1 MSIVDFGPLIKYYRT
16 QRRMTQKELAEGIC
30 SIPHLSKIE
39 HTSKEGNRETVAL
52 LLQRLGIEIED
63 VASKDEEIKALLGE
77 FDNQMTFQIKAEA
90 DRVFS
95 RLSELGNLIPF
106 SSHIYTYELYKYR
119 YLLFKGDDR
128 DAEAQQEL
136 LKKHLKNFSRQERN
150 LFDYFTSI
158 HLMRHAK
165 YHEADAILEKLDAE
179 QAGGINLGEFLY
191 HRAFAKGYTL
201 QSGYA
206 IYFGKKALQHFMEQ
220 HNFRRILHT
229 LMLLGIN
236 YTHSNI
242 YEEASAC
249 FEHLIRNAELLN
261 EKELLPYVYHN
272 MGLLQKKRKNAAQA
286 IYFFEKSLS
295 LQQEKGFNYLVTLN
309 TLGETRFVEGDTA
322 GAKKCFV
329 EVFDLAAQLDSKKY
343 LLLST
348 FYLMLDDGDPAS
360 FEYLES
366 KVIPLLEEG
375 KEHKDDL
382 AHFYKLL
389 ADYFTRE
396 EKFEQAV
403 YYLNKMT

>member
-1 MSIVDFGPLIKYYRT
+1 
-16 QRRMTQKELAEGIC
+16 MTQKELAEGIC

-63 VASKDEEIKALLGE
+63 VASKDEEIKALLDE

-128 DAEAQQEL
+128 EAEAQQEL

-165 YHEADAILEKLDAE
+165 YHKADAILEKLDAE

-201 QSGYA
+201 QFGYA
-206 IYFGKKALQHFMEQ
+206 IHFGKKALQHFMEQ

-229 LMLLGIN
+229 LMIMGIN
-236 YTHSNI
+236 YIYSNI
-242 YEEASAC
+242 FEEASAC
-249 FEHLIRNAELLN
+249 FEHVIRNAELLN
-261 EKELLPYVYHN
+261 EKGLLPQIYHN
-272 MGLLQKKRKNAAQA
+272 MGILQKKTQKLDQA
-286 IYFFEKSLS
+286 VHYFKKSLS
-295 LQQEKGFNYLVTLN
+295 IQKDKGFYYLVTLN
-309 TLGETRFVEGDTA
+309 SLGETLYLKGEHANSR
-322 GAKKCFV
+322 KCFE
-329 EVFDLAAQLDSKKY
+329 EVLRLADQLGNSKY
-343 LLLST
+343 MMVSS
-348 FYLMLDDGDPAS
+348 FYLMLFDSDPRAY
-360 FEYLES
+360 EYLET
-366 KVIPLLEEG
+366 KVIPLLEDG
-375 KEHKDDL
+375 KELKDDL
-382 AHFYKLL
+382 SYFYKLL
-389 ADYFTRE
+389 ADHFASDG
-396 EKFEQAV
+396 KFEQAV
-403 YYLNKMT
+403 HYLNKMI

>member
-1 MSIVDFGPLIKYYRT
+1 MDFGPLIKYYRT

-39 HTSKEGNRETVAL
+39 HNSKEGNKETMAL
-52 LLQRLGIEIED
+52 LLERLGIEIED
-63 VASKDEEIKALLGE
+63 VACKDEEIKTLLNE
-77 FDNQMTFQIKAEA
+77 FDNQMTFQIKAQA
-90 DRVFS
+90 DHVYS
-95 RLSELGNLIPF
+95 RLLELGSLIPF

-119 YLLFKGDDR
+119 YMLFKGNDSE
-128 DAEAQQEL
+128 AEAQQEL
-136 LKKHLKNFSRQERN
+136 LRKHLKNFTRQERN

-158 HLMRHAK
+158 HLMRQAK
-165 YHEADAILEKLDAE
+165 YHEADAILDKLDAE
-179 QAGGINLGEFLY
+179 QAGGINIGEFLY

-242 YEEASAC
+242 YEEASAS
-249 FEHLIRNAELLN
+249 FEHLIRNAELLD
-261 EKELLPYVYHN
+261 ESELLPYVYHN
-272 MGLLQKKRKNAAQA
+272 MGLLQKKRKNTEQA
-286 IYFFEKSLS
+286 IHYFEKSLS
-295 LQQEKGFNYLVTLN
+295 LQRDKGFNYLVTLN
-309 TLGETRFVEGDTA
+309 TLGETKFVEGDAA
-322 GAKKCFV
+322 GAKRCFV
-329 EVFDLAAQLDSKKY
+329 EVFELADQLCSKKY

-348 FYLMLDDGDPAS
+348 FYLMLDAKDPDS
-360 FEYLES
+360 FKYLES

-396 EKFEQAV
+396 GKFEQAV
-403 YYLNKMT
+403 HYLKKMT

>member
-1 MSIVDFGPLIKYYRT
+1 
-16 QRRMTQKELAEGIC
+16 MTQKELADGIC

-39 HTSKEGNRETVAL
+39 HNSKEGNKETIAL
-52 LLQRLGIEIED
+52 LLERLGIEIED
-63 VASKDEEIKALLGE
+63 VAGKDEEIKALLDE
-77 FDNQMTFQIKAEA
+77 FDNQMTFQIKSEAE
-90 DRVFS
+90 RVYS
-95 RLSELGNLIPF
+95 MLLELGSLIPF

-119 YLLFKGDDR
+119 YMLFKGNDGE
-128 DAEAQQEL
+128 AEAQHEL
-136 LKKHLKNFSRQERN
+136 LRKHLKNFSRQERN

-158 HLMRHAK
+158 HLMRQAK

-179 QAGGINLGEFLY
+179 QAGGINIGEFLY

-201 QSGYA
+201 QAGYA
-206 IYFGKKALQHFMEQ
+206 IHFGKKALQNFMEH

-242 YEEASAC
+242 YEEASSC

-272 MGLLQKKRKNAAQA
+272 MGLLQKKMQNTELA
-286 IYFFEKSLS
+286 IHYFEKSLS
-295 LQQEKGFNYLVTLN
+295 LQLEKEFNYLVTLN
-309 TLGETRFVEGDTA
+309 TLGETRFMAGDTS
-322 GAKKCFV
+322 GAKKCFA
-329 EVFDLAAQLDSKKY
+329 EVSQLADRLESKKY

-348 FYLMLDDGDPAS
+348 FYLMLEAEDPAS

-389 ADYFTRE
+389 AAYFTRE
-396 EKFEQAV
+396 GKFEQAV
-403 YYLNKMT
+403 HYLNKMT